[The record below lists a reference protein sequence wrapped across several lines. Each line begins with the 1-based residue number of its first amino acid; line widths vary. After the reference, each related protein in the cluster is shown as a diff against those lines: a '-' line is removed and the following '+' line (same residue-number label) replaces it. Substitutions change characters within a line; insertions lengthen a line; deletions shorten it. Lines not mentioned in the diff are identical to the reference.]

1 MTYRLFN
8 IVYNFLLHMTQ
19 IMQIYAEHCQWSQA
33 HLSFVY

>member
-8 IVYNFLLHMTQ
+8 IVYNFLLHMAQ
-19 IMQIYAEHCQWSQA
+19 IMQIYAEYCQWFQV